1 MTKSRGN
8 GERLTV
14 AFHNVVTL
22 LIIRHHLTNS
32 FLQTPH
38 MHLQMTVVPLSR
50 YVFLKEKKQERR
62 PVLQIFRLS

>member
-22 LIIRHHLTNS
+22 LIITEA
-32 FLQTPH
+32 
-38 MHLQMTVVPLSR
+38 LSL
-50 YVFLKEKKQERR
+50 F
-62 PVLQIFRLS
+62 

>member
-8 GERLTV
+8 RERLTV

-22 LIIRHHLTNS
+22 LIIRRHHLLTNS

-38 MHLQMTVVPLSR
+38 IHLRMRVVPLS
-50 YVFLKEKKQERR
+50 
-62 PVLQIFRLS
+62 

>member
-8 GERLTV
+8 GDRLTV

-22 LIIRHHLTNS
+22 LIIRRDHLLANS

-38 MHLQMTVVPLSR
+38 MHLQMRVVPLS
-50 YVFLKEKKQERR
+50 
-62 PVLQIFRLS
+62 